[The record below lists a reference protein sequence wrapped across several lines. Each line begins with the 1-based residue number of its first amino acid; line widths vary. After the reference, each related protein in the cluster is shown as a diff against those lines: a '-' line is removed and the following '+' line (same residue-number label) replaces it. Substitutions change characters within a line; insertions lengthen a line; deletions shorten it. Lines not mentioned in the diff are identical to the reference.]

1 MTPELKSD
9 ITGCILAGGQGIRVG
24 GKDKG
29 LITLNGRYLSQHCI
43 ERLSPQ
49 VGSLIISANRNI
61 PIYESFGCI
70 VVQDK
75 TDNSNG
81 PLSGF
86 HGALEAATTT
96 FVAFTPCDAP
106 FFPQNLVEKLMEPFS
121 DEKTEITMAIVGTKH
136 QPVFAMVKSSLEN
149 SLALFLENG
158 GRKIRSWFDTR
169 TCVTV
174 EFDDKGEFMNI
185 NSPSDLE
192 KAELW
197 SKKNQI
203 TAYDLKTER

>member
-1 MTPELKSD
+1 M
-9 ITGCILAGGQGIRVG
+9 
-24 GKDKG
+24 
-29 LITLNGRYLSQHCI
+29 
-43 ERLSPQ
+43 
-49 VGSLIISANRNI
+49 
-61 PIYESFGCI
+61 
-70 VVQDK
+70 VQDK

-86 HGALEAATTT
+86 HSALEAATTT

-106 FFPQNLVEKLMEPFS
+106 FFPQNLVEKLTEPFS
-121 DEKTEITMAIVGTKH
+121 DKKTEITMAIVGTKH

-158 GRKIRSWFDTR
+158 GRKIRSWFDSR

-174 EFDDKGEFMNI
+174 EFDNERQFMNI

-192 KAELW
+192 EAELW
-197 SKKNQI
+197 SKQNQ
-203 TAYDLKTER
+203 TTS

>member
-61 PIYESFGCI
+61 PVYESFGSI
-70 VVQDK
+70 VIKDK
-75 TDNSNG
+75 TNRSSG

-86 HGALEAATTT
+86 HSALEAATTT

-121 DEKTEITMAIVGTKH
+121 DEKTEITMAIVRTKH

-197 SKKNQI
+197 SKQN
-203 TAYDLKTER
+203 AVYDLKTER

>member
-61 PIYESFGCI
+61 PIYESFGSI
-70 VVQDK
+70 VIKDK
-75 TDNSNG
+75 TNKSSG

-86 HGALEAATTT
+86 HGALEAATTS

-121 DEKTEITMAIVGTKH
+121 DEKTEITMAIVRTKH

>member
-1 MTPELKSD
+1 MTPELKSE
-9 ITGCILAGGQGIRVG
+9 ITGCILAGGQGVRVG
-24 GKDKG
+24 RKDKG

-49 VGSLIISANRNI
+49 VGSIIISANRNI
-61 PIYESFGCI
+61 PVYESFGSI
-70 VVQDK
+70 VIKDK
-75 TDNSNG
+75 TNRSSG

-86 HGALEAATTT
+86 HSALEAATTT

-106 FFPQNLVEKLMEPFS
+106 FFPQNLVEKLTEPFS
-121 DEKTEITMAIVGTKH
+121 DKKTEITMAIVGTKH

-158 GRKIRSWFDTR
+158 GRKIRSWFDSR

-174 EFDDKGEFMNI
+174 EFDNERQFMNI
-185 NSPSDLE
+185 NSLSDLE
-192 KAELW
+192 EAELW
-197 SKKNQI
+197 SKQNQ
-203 TAYDLKTER
+203 TTS

>member
-1 MTPELKSD
+1 MTPELKSE
-9 ITGCILAGGQGIRVG
+9 ITGCILAGGQGVRVG
-24 GKDKG
+24 RKDKG

-49 VGSLIISANRNI
+49 VGSIIISANRNI
-61 PIYESFGCI
+61 PVYESFGSI
-70 VVQDK
+70 VIKDK
-75 TDNSNG
+75 TNKSSG

-86 HGALEAATTT
+86 HSALEAATTT

-106 FFPQNLVEKLMEPFS
+106 FFPQNLVEKLTEPFS
-121 DEKTEITMAIVGTKH
+121 DKKTEITMAIVGTKH

-158 GRKIRSWFDTR
+158 GRKIRSWFDSR

-174 EFDDKGEFMNI
+174 EFDNERQFMNI
-185 NSPSDLE
+185 NSLSDLE
-192 KAELW
+192 EAELW
-197 SKKNQI
+197 SKQNQ
-203 TAYDLKTER
+203 TTS

>member
-1 MTPELKSD
+1 MTPELKSE
-9 ITGCILAGGQGIRVG
+9 ITGCILAGGQGVRVG
-24 GKDKG
+24 RKDKG

-49 VGSLIISANRNI
+49 VGSIIISANRNI
-61 PIYESFGCI
+61 PVYESFGCI

-86 HGALEAATTT
+86 HSALEAATTT

-121 DEKTEITMAIVGTKH
+121 DEKTEITMAIVRTKH

-197 SKKNQI
+197 SKKDQI

>member
-1 MTPELKSD
+1 MTPELKSE
-9 ITGCILAGGQGIRVG
+9 ITGCILAGGQGVRVG
-24 GKDKG
+24 RKDKG

-49 VGSLIISANRNI
+49 VGSIIISANRNI
-61 PIYESFGCI
+61 PVYESLGSI
-70 VVQDK
+70 VIKDK
-75 TDNSNG
+75 TNRSSG

-86 HGALEAATTT
+86 HSALEAATTT

-106 FFPQNLVEKLMEPFS
+106 FFPQNLVEKLTEPFS
-121 DEKTEITMAIVGTKH
+121 DKKTEITMAIVGTKH

-158 GRKIRSWFDTR
+158 GRKIRSWFDSR

-174 EFDDKGEFMNI
+174 EFDNERQFMNI
-185 NSPSDLE
+185 NSLSDLE
-192 KAELW
+192 EAELW
-197 SKKNQI
+197 SKQNQ
-203 TAYDLKTER
+203 TTS